1 MTPVTDFMIDAQLL
15 ISIRSSGVRM
25 SAWLSNTV
33 VEHISGQTVASVLIE
48 QAYCDCCLGPEHWTR
63 RLFSHGKAWQCPER
77 PCEEIQS
84 SQAWEGGAP
93 RLLALG
99 GANARRCSE
108 PRRAES
114 RKACLPIR
122 AIQAPMTSRLT
133 TTRVIW
139 WRSTWTGA
147 SLTISCIWATTWW
160 PFSMRLG
167 SRFRRYPSSKL
178 YVMIAPSYLKDEI

>member
-25 SAWLSNTV
+25 SAWLSNTI

-48 QAYCDCCLGPEHWTR
+48 QAYCVCCLGPEHWTR

-77 PCEEIQS
+77 PCKEIQS

-108 PRRAES
+108 PRHAEI
-114 RKACLPIR
+114 RKACLAI
-122 AIQAPMTSRLT
+122 AIQGPMTSRLT

-167 SRFRRYPSSKL
+167 SRSRRYPSSKL